1 MKEDVDLWKN
11 SYIKLYVIWNII
23 WLGVAWAMF
32 IGGIYLK
39 FGDKIKEMT
48 DEMRQEVIDEQMG

>member
-1 MKEDVDLWKN
+1 
-11 SYIKLYVIWNII
+11 
-23 WLGVAWAMF
+23 MF